1 MRLVKSKMTLL
12 KKYVQSTFISNII
25 VVGKTDIT
33 ALEKRVKINEGL
45 YDKFD
50 EVQSQIETSAIRIDN
65 EATQLLGETFDKTSL
80 RITSYAEKR

>member
-1 MRLVKSKMTLL
+1 M
-12 KKYVQSTFISNII
+12 
-25 VVGKTDIT
+25 
-33 ALEKRVKINEGL
+33 KINEGL